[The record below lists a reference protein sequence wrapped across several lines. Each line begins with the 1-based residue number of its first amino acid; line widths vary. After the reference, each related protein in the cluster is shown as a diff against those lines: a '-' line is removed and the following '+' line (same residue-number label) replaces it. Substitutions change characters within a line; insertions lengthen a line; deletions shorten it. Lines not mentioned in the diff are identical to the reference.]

1 MDPFSSR
8 FRVKGGSLS
17 QPIHNFL
24 RHAVDGIRSFM
35 SSCAHMCRLPGV
47 FAITC
52 GSHAGF
58 SQTHAPLLKVPLTRV
73 FHFGAHKRD
82 VGVVGI
88 RAFGSW
94 DAKRYRVL
102 TAKTATIT
110 SQDLIG
116 SSAKLPIW
124 QVYSSQNDGPIL
136 YIIYIYWA
144 SVYIKGKILLRSHK
158 RTINL
163 RKHNRSWPWSRTLAW
178 IK

>member
-1 MDPFSSR
+1 
-8 FRVKGGSLS
+8 
-17 QPIHNFL
+17 
-24 RHAVDGIRSFM
+24 M

-110 SQDLIG
+110 SQDLLG
-116 SSAKLPIW
+116 SSAKLPMW
-124 QVYSSQNDGPIL
+124 QVYSGQNDGPIL
-136 YIIYIYWA
+136 YIYIC
-144 SVYIKGKILLRSHK
+144 ILGICICQGQDFTTGPQKDHKFDSFLRI
-158 RTINL
+158 RGNTTIPL
-163 RKHNRSWPWSRTLAW
+163 QSPCIPRVDNRSWPWSRTLAW